1 MYQKMEEV
9 TDIIEIPLRHGKL
22 NLMELIRTGRQLK
35 DKQYSQAY
43 ILPRSLKSSLIP
55 YFAGI
60 PERIGF
66 LGEYRYGLIN
76 KLKPYNTTLL
86 DQTIKRF
93 TSLGASGSDSTPQI
107 YRPRLQAD
115 SERAH
120 ELLAS
125 KRLKP
130 TSPFIAIAPG
140 AEYGPSKQWPADYF
154 SKLAQSIIDAG
165 LEVIML
171 GSKKDKATET
181 VINRYYSGT
190 KKPLSFIGELNLDDS
205 IDLLSLAKALVTND
219 SGLMHVGAALDVPIV
234 AIYGSTSP
242 KFTPP
247 MARSYKIHWLDLDCS
262 PCFQRECPLH
272 HLECLKGITPDNVFI
287 SLKELIN
294 LHS

>member
-1 MYQKMEEV
+1 
-9 TDIIEIPLRHGKL
+9 
-22 NLMELIRTGRQLK
+22 
-35 DKQYSQAY
+35 
-43 ILPRSLKSSLIP
+43 
-55 YFAGI
+55 
-60 PERIGF
+60 
-66 LGEYRYGLIN
+66 
-76 KLKPYNTTLL
+76 
-86 DQTIKRF
+86 
-93 TSLGASGSDSTPQI
+93 
-107 YRPRLQAD
+107 
-115 SERAH
+115 
-120 ELLAS
+120 
-125 KRLKP
+125 
-130 TSPFIAIAPG
+130 
-140 AEYGPSKQWPADYF
+140 
-154 SKLAQSIIDAG
+154 
-165 LEVIML
+165 ML

-190 KKPLSFIGELNLDDS
+190 KKLLSFIGELNLDDS